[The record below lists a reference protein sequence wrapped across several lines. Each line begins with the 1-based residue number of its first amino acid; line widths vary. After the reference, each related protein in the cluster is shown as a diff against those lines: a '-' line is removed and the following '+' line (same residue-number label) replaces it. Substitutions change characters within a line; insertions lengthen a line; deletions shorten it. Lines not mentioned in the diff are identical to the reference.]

1 MHSFFIQTI
10 FLAEAE
16 ANKPIYPFKNY
27 SQLFFLCLV
36 FVVAAAVDDDHD
48 NVIVARF

>member
-1 MHSFFIQTI
+1 MHSFFIRTI

-16 ANKPIYPFKNY
+16 ANKPIYPLKNY
-27 SQLFFLCLV
+27 SQLFFLRLV
-36 FVVAAAVDDDHD
+36 FVVAAVDDDHD